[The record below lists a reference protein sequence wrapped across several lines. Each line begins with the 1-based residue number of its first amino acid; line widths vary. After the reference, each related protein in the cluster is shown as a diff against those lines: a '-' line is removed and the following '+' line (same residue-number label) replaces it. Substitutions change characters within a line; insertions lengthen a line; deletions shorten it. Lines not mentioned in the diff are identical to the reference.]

1 VYRPH
6 APQQH
11 PEVKMPKGSARFRA
25 QASKG
30 AAFLGGSAGGDC
42 ARNPL
47 AQVDARRAVQ
57 ALPQSGLHAA
67 VRGGIARNPR
77 TIRALGDPGRKV
89 VAVRL
94 ADVGRSAGEA
104 RRNWTASPFSFEVM
118 VCRPRLSPGMAI
130 HLLNTSFFRLVRFRP
145 RALRR
150 ATPGDFSVGVAQK
163 CTE

>member
-1 VYRPH
+1 MYRPQ

-11 PEVKMPKGSARFRA
+11 PEVDMPEGSARFRA

-77 TIRALGDPGRKV
+77 TIINAIKRRTRGLKIATNTRKAERHGAGLG
-89 VAVRL
+89 L
-94 ADVGRSAGEA
+94 LELL
-104 RRNWTASPFSFEVM
+104 FE
-118 VCRPRLSPGMAI
+118 
-130 HLLNTSFFRLVRFRP
+130 LLISI
-145 RALRR
+145 
-150 ATPGDFSVGVAQK
+150 
-163 CTE
+163 